1 MCSRRVGSP
10 LGKMDRFLLH
20 IPIQKDDDD
29 VDFFTTSDTRIYG
42 GKRED
47 ARGRDYAYIVSS
59 FLANFEKLKPSLS
72 FICLSLIA
80 RSRGFIT
87 LINHATLIALC
98 FFCIFMHLAIC
109 FNKQKAPP
117 YFPLIAH
124 KIRHQKS
131 KLEKDPI
138 ITTNIERAPIIYP
151 IVERTSHFPRYLN
164 KKKAPNAA
172 SNSSIELSSIYTAVL
187 PHFPILPS
195 PFSSLIC
202 SRNICLQKASR
213 RYQLTSTTLSSFFC
227 GSQCVSFHKG
237 GGICFN
243 CDCSMMSDYPP
254 FVPVRG
260 AEIINICCSR
270 EFRL

>member
-1 MCSRRVGSP
+1 MSI
-10 LGKMDRFLLH
+10 FLPFQ
-20 IPIQKDDDD
+20 IREY
-29 VDFFTTSDTRIYG
+29 TG

-47 ARGRDYAYIVSS
+47 ACGRDYAYIVSS
-59 FLANFEKLKPSLS
+59 FLANFEKLKPSLF

-80 RSRGFIT
+80 RSKGFIT
-87 LINHATLIALC
+87 LTNHATLMALC
-98 FFCIFMHLAIC
+98 SFCVFMHLAIC

-195 PFSSLIC
+195 PFPRLFVQGTYVC
-202 SRNICLQKASR
+202 R
-213 RYQLTSTTLSSFFC
+213 RQVGDINLLRQLYLRFSWRA
-227 GSQCVSFHKG
+227 QCVSFHKG
-237 GGICFN
+237 GGHW
-243 CDCSMMSDYPP
+243 
-254 FVPVRG
+254 R
-260 AEIINICCSR
+260 
-270 EFRL
+270 RL